1 MRERT
6 VAYESRLTHHGSR
19 STDYESRLTSHA
31 FTVMAAFVLSRLL
44 GLAREMAISSHFG
57 TSGEL
62 DAYLAAFRIPD
73 ILFQLMAGGALAS
86 AFIPT
91 FAGLLANNDNRTAWR
106 LVYDLIR
113 ILVAGLGLLSLVCA
127 LLARPLVRNI
137 VAPGFDPARQALT
150 ANLMRI
156 MLLTPVVFAV
166 SGIFMGILNSYQ
178 RFLAAALAP
187 SAYNLAIILGA
198 LLLAPHFG
206 VYGLALG
213 VVVGAVLHYL
223 SQLPQVWRLMKSGQQ
238 SAVSSSNLTPPPPS
252 PLGEGGGRPP
262 SPARGEPALSRAK
275 WAGGEVRFS
284 PQVREV
290 VRLMLPRT
298 VGLAGVQVNFL
309 VNTIL
314 ASLLSP
320 GSLAII
326 NFAWMLMLL
335 PQGVFAQGVAT
346 AVFPTFSALA
356 ARQEWQQLRELLLK
370 ALRGVLFLAI
380 PATLGLILLRQ
391 PIVSLVFQ
399 RRAFGADSVAAV
411 AWVLAFYS
419 LGLCAHSG
427 LEVLTRAYYAL
438 HDTRTPV
445 AVGLIAMS
453 LNVFFSLALMRP
465 LREAGLALANSLATW
480 LELLALWLILSG
492 RLAGLR
498 LAPLLPALARI
509 GLASAFMAL
518 CLLLLRLL
526 SLAPAPTGLAGI
538 ALGGIAYLAA
548 SAALGVP
555 EVRLALARGRG
566 MMRGG

>member
-1 MRERT
+1 M
-6 VAYESRLTHHGSR
+6 AHESRI
-19 STDYESRLTSHA
+19 TDYASRITHHA
-31 FTVMAAFVLSRLL
+31 FTVMVAFVLSRLL
-44 GLAREMAISSHFG
+44 GLAREMAISSRFG

-91 FAGLLANNDNRTAWR
+91 FAGLLAGNDERTAWR
-106 LVYDLIR
+106 LVHDLTM
-113 ILVAGLGLLSLVCA
+113 ILIAGLGLLSLACA
-127 LLARPLVRNI
+127 LLARPLVRYV
-137 VAPGFDPARQALT
+137 VAPGFDPARQVLT

-166 SGIFMGILNSYQ
+166 SGLFMGILNSYQ

-198 LLLAPHFG
+198 LFLAPRLG

-213 VVVGAVLHYL
+213 VVVGAVLHYV
-223 SQLPQVWRLMKSGQQ
+223 SQLPQVWSVMRDARRSAISGT
-238 SAVSSSNLTPPPPS
+238 NLPSQPPAPKRGLPS
-252 PLGEGGGRPP
+252 LTKG
-262 SPARGEPALSRAK
+262 A
-275 WAGGEVRFS
+275 VRFS

-290 VRLMLPRT
+290 GRLMLPRT
-298 VGLAGVQVNFL
+298 VGLAAVQVNFL

-320 GSLAII
+320 GSLATI

-356 ARQEWQQLRELLLK
+356 ARREWQQLRQLLLK

-391 PIVSLVFQ
+391 PIVSLIFQ

-438 HDTRTPV
+438 HDTKTPV
-445 AVGLIAMS
+445 AVGLVAMS
-453 LNVFFSLALMRP
+453 LNVLFSLAFMGP

-480 LELLALWLILSG
+480 LELLALWLIMGRRLSG
-492 RLAGLR
+492 LQ
-498 LAPLLPALARI
+498 LAPFLPDLARMS
-509 GLASAFMAL
+509 LATTFMAG

-526 SLAPAPTGLAGI
+526 PLAPAPTGLAGI
-538 ALGGIAYLAA
+538 ALGGAAYLLA
-548 SAALGVP
+548 SAVLGVP
-555 EVRLALARGRG
+555 ETRLALACGRNLLRGPGSRPAG
-566 MMRGG
+566 NSG

>member
-1 MRERT
+1 
-6 VAYESRLTHHGSR
+6 SR

-127 LLARPLVRNI
+127 LLARPLVGNI

-206 VYGLALG
+206 AYGLALG
-213 VVVGAVLHYL
+213 VVVGAMLHYL
-223 SQLPQVWRLMKSGQQ
+223 SQLPQVWRLMRDAQW
-238 SAVSSSNLTPPPPS
+238 SAIRGMDLTPQPPFPK
-252 PLGEGGGRPP
+252 GEGGGRPP
-262 SPARGEPALSRAK
+262 SPAKGEPALSRSPEHREGTAK
-275 WAGGEVRFS
+275 WVGGEGRFS
-284 PQVREV
+284 PQVRAV

-298 VGLAGVQVNFL
+298 VGLAAVQVNFL

-391 PIVSLVFQ
+391 PIVSLIFQ

-419 LGLCAHSG
+419 LGLCAHCG

-453 LNVFFSLALMRP
+453 LNVLFSLALMRP

-480 LELLALWLILSG
+480 LELAALWLILGG

-509 GLASAFMAL
+509 GVASAFMVL

-526 SLAPAPTGLAGI
+526 PLAPALAGLAGI

-555 EVRLALARGRG
+555 EVKLALARGRG